1 MKEYRKEELRSY
13 VIGNIIFIITLSGI
27 FDLVLSKSIADL
39 MDVIHL
45 IFESALLS
53 SILYIYIYIID
64 SLVPPSLKDKI
75 SFFPINKPGR
85 VVFEK
90 IRSNKLG
97 YRDDRFTIDDVKKKY
112 EEIYK
117 EIDKMTRLVDRE
129 RDNKKRKELKKK
141 LKIYQNSK
149 WFGIYMQQKDD
160 NAVSAT
166 HKDSLLN
173 RDMNVIT
180 VSILVF
186 YLIICFFTPII
197 QFRSSVVILLAVEFV
212 ATSIAAKSR
221 AIRFVLTVISRDIY
235 KR

>member
-1 MKEYRKEELRSY
+1 
-13 VIGNIIFIITLSGI
+13 
-27 FDLVLSKSIADL
+27 
-39 MDVIHL
+39 
-45 IFESALLS
+45 
-53 SILYIYIYIID
+53 
-64 SLVPPSLKDKI
+64 
-75 SFFPINKPGR
+75 
-85 VVFEK
+85 
-90 IRSNKLG
+90 
-97 YRDDRFTIDDVKKKY
+97 
-112 EEIYK
+112 
-117 EIDKMTRLVDRE
+117 
-129 RDNKKRKELKKK
+129 
-141 LKIYQNSK
+141 
-149 WFGIYMQQKDD
+149 MQQKDD

-180 VSILVF
+180 VSILIF